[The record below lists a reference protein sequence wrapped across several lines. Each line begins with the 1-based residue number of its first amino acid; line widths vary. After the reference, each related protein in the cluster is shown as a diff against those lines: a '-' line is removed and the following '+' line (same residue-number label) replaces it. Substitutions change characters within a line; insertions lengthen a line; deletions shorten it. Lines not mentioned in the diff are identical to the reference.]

1 MKLAILDDYENVA
14 LKLADWNSLGPEIEI
29 DVYHDHLDAGDELVD
44 RLCPYDILVIMRE
57 RTPFP
62 RRLIEQLPSLK
73 LLVTTGARNL
83 AIDLPACRE
92 QGIVVCATG
101 SSKSAAAELAWAL
114 ILSTLRR
121 IPQQDRT
128 TREGCWGDGIGS
140 ALFGK
145 VLGVLGLGKLGT
157 QVTRV
162 GLAFGMEVVAW
173 SQNLTPERA
182 SEAGAFRVEKD
193 ELFAKSDIVTIHVVL
208 SDRTRGVIGA
218 HEIGLMKPTAYIIN
232 TSRGYQNEQI
242 PKARGRAAQ
251 MLRQAEGY
259 ERERVAM
266 AEGDVARVLALAKE
280 YRKAP
285 SITKERLYLETM
297 TSVLPRFRK
306 VIVDEDASII
316 NLNQLFSPG
325 AGGDKKK

>member
-1 MKLAILDDYENVA
+1 MMKLAILDDYEDVA

-29 DVYHDHLDAGDELVD
+29 DVYQDHLDPGDELVD
-44 RLCPYDILVIMRE
+44 RLLPYDILVIMRE

-62 RRLIEQLPSLK
+62 RHLIEQLPNLK

-92 QGIVVCATG
+92 QGIVVCGTE
-101 SSKSAAAELAWAL
+101 SSKTAAAELAWAL

-128 TREGCWGDGIGS
+128 TRAGDWGDGIGS

-162 GLAFGMEVVAW
+162 GLAFGMEVISW

-182 SEAGAFRVEKD
+182 SDVGALRVEKD

-208 SDRTRGVIGA
+208 SDRTRGLIGA

-232 TSRGYQNEQI
+232 TSRGPVIREKALIDALSEGRIAGAGMDVFQTEPLPGDHPYLSLPNTVVTPHVGYVTREGFQI
-242 PKARGRAAQ
+242 YFTHAV
-251 MLRQAEGY
+251 E
-259 ERERVAM
+259 
-266 AEGDVARVLALAKE
+266 DVAAWLAGKPIRVLG
-280 YRKAP
+280 
-285 SITKERLYLETM
+285 S
-297 TSVLPRFRK
+297 
-306 VIVDEDASII
+306 
-316 NLNQLFSPG
+316 
-325 AGGDKKK
+325 